1 MSQTEKQQHQ
11 QQIFDL
17 IGTKPKCKNAL
28 RKMTK
33 SEFEKFEKVVISS
46 FADVSHE
53 RAEEERKE
61 KEKQQAIESQL
72 NELSSQLG
80 ISISELKSRIV
91 KS

>member
-1 MSQTEKQQHQ
+1 MSQTDKQQDKQ
-11 QQIFDL
+11 QLLEL

-33 SEFEKFEKVVISS
+33 SEFEKFEKVVLSS

-53 RAEEERKE
+53 RAEAERKE
-61 KEKQQAIESQL
+61 KETQQAIETQL
-72 NELSSQLG
+72 SELSSELG
-80 ISISELKSRIV
+80 ISITELKSRIV